1 MPDQLKDI
9 GTILFAIIALV
20 GVLVLAY
27 LTTRWLSSSSL
38 GRRGKGIIEILDRQP
53 AAQDKSLLVVRVGKK
68 ILLVGVSSQNI
79 TKLTEL
85 DEDDI
90 SAASSPSD
98 QDFASALKSA
108 LAKGPEGKIG
118 NRHFRWGIPGGTR
131 INDQSQSRI

>member
-9 GTILFAIIALV
+9 GTILFASITLV

-108 LAKGPEGKIG
+108 LG
-118 NRHFRWGIPGGTR
+118 RRLGGRNWEQT
-131 INDQSQSRI
+131 DSQDGSNTGRYEDK

>member
-9 GTILFAIIALV
+9 GTILFAIITLV

-108 LAKGPEGKIG
+108 LGGDSEEKLGTDRFSDGSNKG
-118 NRHFRWGIPGGTR
+118 
-131 INDQSQSRI
+131 

>member
-1 MPDQLKDI
+1 M
-9 GTILFAIIALV
+9 
-20 GVLVLAY
+20 
-27 LTTRWLSSSSL
+27 
-38 GRRGKGIIEILDRQP
+38 
-53 AAQDKSLLVVRVGKK
+53 VRVGKK

-108 LAKGPEGKIG
+108 LG
-118 NRHFRWGIPGGTR
+118 RRLGGRNWEQT
-131 INDQSQSRI
+131 DSQDGSNTGVQDK

>member
-9 GTILFAIIALV
+9 GTILFAIITLV

-108 LAKGPEGKIG
+108 LS
-118 NRHFRWGIPGGTR
+118 RRLGGRNWEQT
-131 INDQSQSRI
+131 DSQDGSNTGRYEDK

>member
-9 GTILFAIIALV
+9 GTILFAIITLV

-68 ILLVGVSSQNI
+68 ILFVGVSSQNI

-108 LAKGPEGKIG
+108 LG
-118 NRHFRWGIPGGTR
+118 RRLGGRNWEQT
-131 INDQSQSRI
+131 DSQDGSNTGRYEDK

>member
-108 LAKGPEGKIG
+108 LG
-118 NRHFRWGIPGGTR
+118 RRLGGRNWEQT
-131 INDQSQSRI
+131 DSQDGSNTGRYEDK

>member
-9 GTILFAIIALV
+9 GTILFAIITLV

-108 LAKGPEGKIG
+108 LG
-118 NRHFRWGIPGGTR
+118 RRLGGRNWEQT
-131 INDQSQSRI
+131 DSQDGSNTGRYEDK

>member
-1 MPDQLKDI
+1 MAEQQL
-9 GTILFAIIALV
+9 ARPA
-20 GVLVLAY
+20 
-27 LTTRWLSSSSL
+27 R
-38 GRRGKGIIEILDRQP
+38 KGYYRDLDRQP

-108 LAKGPEGKIG
+108 LG
-118 NRHFRWGIPGGTR
+118 RRLGGRNWEQT
-131 INDQSQSRI
+131 DSQDGSNTGRYEDK

>member
-9 GTILFAIIALV
+9 GTILFAIITLV

-85 DEDDI
+85 DEDDV

-108 LAKGPEGKIG
+108 LG
-118 NRHFRWGIPGGTR
+118 RRLGGRNWEQT
-131 INDQSQSRI
+131 DSQDGSNTGRYEDK